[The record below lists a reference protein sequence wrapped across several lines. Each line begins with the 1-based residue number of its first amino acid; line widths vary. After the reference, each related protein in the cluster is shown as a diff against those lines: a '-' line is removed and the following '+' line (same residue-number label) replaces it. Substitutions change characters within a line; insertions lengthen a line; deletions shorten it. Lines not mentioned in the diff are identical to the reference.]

1 MHPYVARERE
11 LPCRSCFVGFLG
23 VCQCC
28 YGFFFVSFT
37 CVVICVFIAFFL
49 LFVLSLYLGVF
60 LFVLFDVAFGV
71 VSFQLCESK
80 RTNRLAF
87 P

>member
-1 MHPYVARERE
+1 M
-11 LPCRSCFVGFLG
+11 GFCG

-28 YGFFFVSFT
+28 YGFVFVSFT
-37 CVVICVFIAFFL
+37 CVVICVFISFFL

-60 LFVLFDVAFGV
+60 LFVLFV
-71 VSFQLCESK
+71 VLFVLYLMLQINATCTTLSFQLCESK